1 MMHPTMMSTG
11 MTPAMTPGM
20 TPATTT
26 PSTTKPASP
35 TAPTMSHASPQGSY
49 DDIHAVIHHYGP
61 NGYYAQHGGF
71 NPTSN
76 IQHNKHPA
84 SYSHSDHSHH
94 DTMSSTDMMSSDM
107 MSSGMASPEMVSPDM
122 VSPDMTSA
130 DMTSADMTSAD
141 MMSADMM
148 SSDMMSPDM
157 ASPAPSYLEDNS
169 YHYHHK
175 PDHTHGFIERNIYEA
190 KDDLKEFF
198 KEVKA
203 AVTAEDF
210 A

>member
-11 MTPAMTPGM
+11 MAPAMTPAAT

-94 DTMSSTDMMSSDM
+94 DTMSSTDMMSSDIMSSEM
-107 MSSGMASPEMVSPDM
+107 MSSGMASPDMASP
-122 VSPDMTSA
+122 
-130 DMTSADMTSAD
+130 DMTSAD

-175 PDHTHGFIERNIYEA
+175 PDHTHGFIERNVYEA
-190 KDDLKEFF
+190 KDDLKDFF

>member
-1 MMHPTMMSTG
+1 MHPTMMSTG
-11 MTPAMTPGM
+11 MTPA
-20 TPATTT
+20 A
-26 PSTTKPASP
+26 TTKPASP
-35 TAPTMSHASPQGSY
+35 MAPTMSHSSPQGSY
-49 DDIHAVIHHYGP
+49 DDIYAVIHHYGP

-94 DTMSSTDMMSSDM
+94 DTMSSTEMMSSDM
-107 MSSGMASPEMVSPDM
+107 ASPDM
-122 VSPDMTSA
+122 ASS
-130 DMTSADMTSAD
+130 D

-148 SSDMMSPDM
+148 SPDM
-157 ASPAPSYLEDNS
+157 TSPAPSHPQDNS

-190 KDDLKEFF
+190 KDDLKEFY

-203 AVTAEDF
+203 AVSAEDF

>member
-1 MMHPTMMSTG
+1 MHPTMMST
-11 MTPAMTPGM
+11 TPAS
-20 TPATTT
+20 TT

-35 TAPTMSHASPQGSY
+35 MAPTMSHSSPQGSY
-49 DDIHAVIHHYGP
+49 DDIHAIIHHYGP
-61 NGYYAQHGGF
+61 YGYYAQHGGF

-84 SYSHSDHSHH
+84 SYSHTDHSHH
-94 DTMSSTDMMSSDM
+94 DTMKSPEMMSSDM
-107 MSSGMASPEMVSPDM
+107 ASPDMASP
-122 VSPDMTSA
+122 
-130 DMTSADMTSAD
+130 
-141 MMSADMM
+141 DMM
-148 SSDMMSPDM
+148 SSEMMSSEMMSADMMSPDM
-157 ASPAPSYLEDNS
+157 ASPAPSHPQDNS

-190 KDDLKEFF
+190 KDDLKDFF